1 MQLPAYWWLL
11 ALAVLVQGAFFVR
24 HGVLRLRQNA
34 VQPLS
39 RPGLIL
45 LGVSGVAGLAYGAV
59 QSDPLFF
66 LGQMCLFV
74 IYHRLQRVNHDD

>member
-11 ALAVLVQGAFFVR
+11 ALTVLVQGGFFLR
-24 HGVLRLRQNA
+24 LGVLRLRGKT

-39 RPGLIL
+39 RPGAIL
-45 LGVSGVAGLAYGAV
+45 LGASGAAGLAYGVV

-66 LGQMCLFV
+66 LGQACLLVVYFQM
-74 IYHRLQRVNHDD
+74 QRGNHDG